1 MPQSVI
7 DIEKLNNKSVA
18 GLLGFPMKMVRKAKK
33 TGTGKKARKV
43 LNVSAVKLA
52 KAGVKK
58 AKPRVKPIV
67 KKTKKKVNKVAK
79 KLKKKM

>member
-58 AKPRVKPIV
+58 AKPRVK
-67 KKTKKKVNKVAK
+67 KTKKKVNKVAK